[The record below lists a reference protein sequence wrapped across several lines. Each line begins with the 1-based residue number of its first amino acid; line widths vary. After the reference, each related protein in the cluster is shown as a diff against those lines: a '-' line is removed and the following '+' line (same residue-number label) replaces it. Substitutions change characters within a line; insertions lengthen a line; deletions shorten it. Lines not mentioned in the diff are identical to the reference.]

1 MATGIVGAL
10 ETSGQIRM
18 AWIAGSVIALIASVC
33 LLLGVEFR
41 AWRLASR
48 LVVQQLFRWHDGLM
62 IVQSLL
68 LIPFAVGVSR
78 VVAAPPRERLLA
90 VLAATSLI
98 TMAVLMLLWFLRV
111 MTFGP
116 ADSWY
121 MLPQAVLGLWVIAIS
136 RRLSSR
142 SVAVFWVGIAAG
154 VGLLLIAASLLAVM
168 MFAGP
173 AAMSGTIRDRSAT
186 VQLVNQ
192 IGHITLRAGAYLG
205 RLGFPIWALLI
216 GRRHFI
222 S

>member
-1 MATGIVGAL
+1 MGTSVGGAL
-10 ETSGQIRM
+10 GSSDRVRM
-18 AWIAGSVIALIASVC
+18 AWIVGSVIALIASTC

-48 LVVQQLFRWHDGLM
+48 PVVQLLFRWHDGLL
-62 IVQSLL
+62 ILQSLL
-68 LIPFAVGVSR
+68 LIPFAVTLSR
-78 VVAAPPRERLLA
+78 VAGPPSRARMLSAVAAA
-90 VLAATSLI
+90 SLI

-121 MLPQAVLGLWVIAIS
+121 MLPQAVLGLWVIAVS

-142 SVAVFWVGIAAG
+142 SIAISRLGIAAG
-154 VGLLLIAASLLAVM
+154 AGLLLMAASLLAVM

-173 AAMSGTIRDRSAT
+173 AAMSRTIRDRGAT

-192 IGHITLRAGAYLG
+192 IGHITLRVGGYVG
-205 RLGFPIWALLI
+205 RLGFSMWALLI
-216 GRRHFI
+216 SRRHFI